1 MIDPT
6 TECGVRKSSVSWPSQ
21 LVWDG
26 VLKSVMATAISP
38 SESQSSGC
46 CTRLLT
52 GAAGL
57 GVCDTS
63 CLLGDGYLSS
73 GWSCLPFSASA
84 SALSLPGIPWCD
96 GDHAHRIT

>member
-6 TECGVRKSSVSWPSQ
+6 TECGVRNFSVSWPSE

-26 VLKSVMATAISP
+26 VLKSVMAIAASP

-52 GAAGL
+52 WAAGL

-63 CLLGDGYLSS
+63 CLLSSCRFRRRPCFACWAVFVPIRVPVCQGAGLGGDT
-73 GWSCLPFSASA
+73 
-84 SALSLPGIPWCD
+84 IPP
-96 GDHAHRIT
+96 